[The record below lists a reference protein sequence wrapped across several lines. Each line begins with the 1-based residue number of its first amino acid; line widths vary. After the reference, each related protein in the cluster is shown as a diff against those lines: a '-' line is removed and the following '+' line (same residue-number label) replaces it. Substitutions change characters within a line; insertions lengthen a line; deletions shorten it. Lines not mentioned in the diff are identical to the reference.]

1 MSTRYCTHLIM
12 KSISRSVVSAA
23 SQQTY
28 SAALVTEL
36 GKPLEVQRLPSVTEV
51 PDGHVGLVSNI
62 PACFTFFY
70 RGHDYAIL
78 RFVSMLRNIRLTMS
92 YSIPTYCF
100 TGARGCSLFWLEL
113 C

>member
-1 MSTRYCTHLIM
+1 M

-62 PACFTFFY
+62 PACFTFFIEVMIMLFY
-70 RGHDYAIL
+70 V